1 MFIFQKTFFSIF
13 LIDFDEDKLDHNSF
27 SLTNESTRN
36 VMFLYLNALKSL
48 ANAFPEAIAAQEKE
62 PKVGPDGL
70 IWEKNLDSWSN
81 KKLQLVV
88 QRHNNLLHIFLK
100 LSIDKENNLQFTV
113 MKCNIQLHSTDNMD
127 HFINFAKRMVETSRA
142 KKYALIDVANK
153 VVQAPV
159 LVQSPVISTQS
170 MDCNG
175 SQ

>member
-1 MFIFQKTFFSIF
+1 MFILKNKKNHFF
-13 LIDFDEDKLDHNSF
+13 IDYDVDKLDHNSF
-27 SLTNESTRN
+27 SLTNESTKN

-48 ANAFPEAIAAQEKE
+48 ANAFPEAITAQEKAQ
-62 PKVGPDGL
+62 KTGPDEL

-100 LSIDKENNLQFTV
+100 LSIDKENNSQFTV
-113 MKCNIQLHSTDNMD
+113 MKCNIQLHSTDDMA
-127 HFINFAKRMVETSRA
+127 HFINFAKKMVEITRA
-142 KKYALIDVANK
+142 KKILLIEAANK
-153 VVQAPV
+153 VVQSPV
-159 LVQSPVISTQS
+159 LVQCPVISTQS